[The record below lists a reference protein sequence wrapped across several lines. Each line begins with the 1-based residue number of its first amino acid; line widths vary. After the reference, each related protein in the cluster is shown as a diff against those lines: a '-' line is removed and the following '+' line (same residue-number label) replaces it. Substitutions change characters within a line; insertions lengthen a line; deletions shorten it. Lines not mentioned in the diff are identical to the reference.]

1 MKSFNLF
8 FLNLGTI
15 TPDGKGDVF
24 SYAEDD
30 MVLDPYLKQ
39 HLAHFGIKIQDM
51 EKTDKSMVELEI
63 DMNQKYGEY
72 YLGTYEGPIG
82 IL

>member
-1 MKSFNLF
+1 
-8 FLNLGTI
+8 
-15 TPDGKGDVF
+15 
-24 SYAEDD
+24 

-72 YLGTYEGPIG
+72 YLGTFEGPLGTI
-82 IL
+82 

>member
-1 MKSFNLF
+1 MKYFNLF
-8 FLNLGTI
+8 FFNLGTI

-63 DMNQKYGEY
+63 DMNQKYGE
-72 YLGTYEGPIG
+72 LGTFEEPIRD
-82 IL
+82 L

>member
-1 MKSFNLF
+1 
-8 FLNLGTI
+8 
-15 TPDGKGDVF
+15 
-24 SYAEDD
+24 

-63 DMNQKYGEY
+63 DMNQKYGECS
-72 YLGTYEGPIG
+72 LGTLKDLWGTSEGPIG
-82 IL
+82 AKGTFE

>member
-1 MKSFNLF
+1 
-8 FLNLGTI
+8 
-15 TPDGKGDVF
+15 
-24 SYAEDD
+24 

-63 DMNQKYGEY
+63 DMNQKYGE
-72 YLGTYEGPIG
+72 LGTFEEPIRD
-82 IL
+82 L